1 MVSIEYSV
9 KWSFQGY
16 SSKYSDF
23 SGADII
29 QIKQDNSNV
38 IKDVGSSA
46 AIVVALPI
54 LAEGARVGELVKAL
68 VRGYILEYPS

>member
-23 SGADII
+23 GGADII
-29 QIKQDNSNV
+29 QIKQDNSDV
-38 IKDVGSSA
+38 IKDVGVSIGVT
-46 AIVVALPI
+46 IVL
-54 LAEGARVGELVKAL
+54 GE
-68 VRGYILEYPS
+68 ILELPRTAKIIWDFVGPIILIK